1 MGSKTPFGSTLGR
14 FGVDLGRFWDGLGRF
29 WVDFGRVWKNW
40 TKLRQSSYVS
50 LFMGSLSLLLS
61 VAGGLL
67 GDIFFSRDPRADS
80 PTRLA
85 SQCAGV
91 LRPRVKWE
99 LTWSSTC
106 GRRSEAP
113 LRWGSRIPSRTCTN
127 LFGRLLGAIFLIFF
141 ALGRVL
147 GASWAST

>member
-91 LRPRVKWE
+91 PTPRVLEGSSHGLRPGVDGAKLLSGGVRV
-99 LTWSSTC
+99 SRNVAS
-106 GRRSEAP
+106 
-113 LRWGSRIPSRTCTN
+113 LRTFWAHFSH
-127 LFGRLLGAIFLIFF
+127 FF
-141 ALGRVL
+141 ANFRQFFASW
-147 GASWAST
+147 GAS

>member
-85 SQCAGV
+85 SQLHPTLMVGGCVGEQGGQWTV
-91 LRPRVKWE
+91 
-99 LTWSSTC
+99 
-106 GRRSEAP
+106 
-113 LRWGSRIPSRTCTN
+113 I
-127 LFGRLLGAIFLIFF
+127 
-141 ALGRVL
+141 
-147 GASWAST
+147 